1 MEFKFS
7 DVLSRITAEKIE
19 YFKTKNIGRNS
30 ESLRRINELVRNKRY
45 IANNFEAE
53 EVDFESFSWQRE
65 NMDRNWWW
73 QTQSFPFLAWY
84 VNARELLTED
94 EKLKI
99 IQFCE
104 KSVLRWIEIEDC
116 QDPNNLVWHDHAAS
130 FRLSNL
136 FNWLFSVFIDV
147 KSGRLAD
154 DTIKEKD
161 QIINF
166 IYKHIAWI
174 SKDEN
179 YSKNTNHGL
188 DQASSVMF
196 IGFYT
201 CYPEWANFFDLAT
214 QRLHE
219 ELEFAFT
226 PEGVHKENS
235 PAYHMFM
242 LGRLKLFSE
251 LSKFENN
258 NFVQKAVEL
267 EDKAKLF
274 LQALALPNGLLPMLG
289 DTKDGLK
296 VADNHF
302 PAELSEYDFCE
313 SGYFI
318 IKGLVAYKPFYL
330 LVKNCFDSSYHR
342 HDDDLHMI
350 LYYGDEVLLGDGGLG
365 AHAEQDPRR
374 KELRSYNC
382 HNVPIIKHSTP
393 TRNLSQLLHK
403 PSLSYN
409 SVKKIVTGT
418 SYLFG
423 CKLNRYIDLARV
435 NEGIISISDSAMS
448 EKGSLLQ
455 NYIFPQGDSIRT
467 NFDCN
472 NVDLFREGEKL
483 LSFEFDEPLKS
494 VKTKK
499 VAYSIKYGVY
509 EKRLSLQFEGQND
522 NCLKTKLIFK

>member
-267 EDKAKLF
+267 EDKAKVF
-274 LQALALPNGLLPMLG
+274 LQALALPNGLLPMVG
-289 DTKDGLK
+289 DTKGGLK

-302 PAELSEYDFCE
+302 PEKLSVYDFCE

-318 IKGLVAYKPFYL
+318 LKGIVAKKPLYL
-330 LVKNCFDSSYHR
+330 LVKCCFESSYHR
-342 HDDDLHMI
+342 HDDDLHI
-350 LYYGDEVLLGDGGLG
+350 VLFYNDNVILGDGGLG
-365 AHAEQDPRR
+365 SHDEKDPRR
-374 KELRSYNC
+374 VRLRSYEC
-382 HNVPIIKHSTP
+382 HNVPFIKEVAP
-393 TRNLSQLLHK
+393 IRNISKLIGKS
-403 PSLSYN
+403 SLRYDYKN
-409 SVKKIVTGT
+409 KVLTGN

-423 CKLNRYIDLARV
+423 ARIVRKIDLKNIQLGEITV
-435 NEGIISISDSAMS
+435 FDSIDDDKFLVGQNFVFPQADSAIVFANENRMDLMRDQNKILSIESIDPHVEKNTNSVPYS
-448 EKGSLLQ
+448 EKYGLYKKCL
-455 NYIFPQGDSIRT
+455 R
-467 NFDCN
+467 
-472 NVDLFREGEKL
+472 
-483 LSFEFDEPLKS
+483 LSFQSEYSSNLL
-494 VKTKK
+494 TK
-499 VAYSIKYGVY
+499 IN
-509 EKRLSLQFEGQND
+509 F
-522 NCLKTKLIFK
+522 I